1 MAGQAAH
8 DGVDIRLLAAPAD
21 LASVNELFQQVWG
34 TTEPVVL
41 VDVMRAV
48 AYAGGYVA
56 GAYDTSP
63 DGAQHL
69 IGASFGFLADHAG
82 ERALHSHVTGI
93 LPGVQHSG
101 LGRAL
106 KDYQREWAVARGIPW
121 ISWTFDPLV
130 RRNAWFNIEVL
141 GAEVA
146 EYVVDF
152 YGSMRDS
159 VNSGTPSDRLVVAW
173 RTGAPSASPPPP
185 APSATRIEVST
196 PDDIIVLRRTDPAAA
211 DDWRRRLRAELGDQ
225 LEAGARV
232 VGFTRDGNYV
242 LDVPT

>member
-8 DGVDIRLLAAPAD
+8 DGVDIRLLADPAD
-21 LASVNELFQQVWG
+21 LAAVNTLFQQIWG

-41 VDVMRAV
+41 LDLMRAV

-56 GAYDTSP
+56 GAYDTTS
-63 DGAQHL
+63 DGAGHL
-69 IGASFGFLADHAG
+69 VGASFGFLADHRD
-82 ERALHSHVTGI
+82 ERALHSHVTGVI
-93 LPGVQHSG
+93 PGLQHSG

-106 KDYQREWAVARGIPW
+106 KEHQREWAVAREIPW
-121 ISWTFDPLV
+121 ITWTFDPLV
-130 RRNAWFNIEVL
+130 RRNAWFNIGVL

-173 RTGAPSASPPPP
+173 RTGAPAAAPQPA
-185 APSATRIEVST
+185 APSATRVEVAT
-196 PDDIIVLRRTDPAAA
+196 PDDIVVLRRTDPAAA
-211 DDWRRRLRAELGDQ
+211 DDWRLRLRTELGDR
-225 LEAGARV
+225 LAAGARV
-232 VGFTRDGNYV
+232 VDFTRDGNYV
-242 LDVPT
+242 LDVPA

>member
-8 DGVDIRLLAAPAD
+8 DGVDIRLLADPDD
-21 LASVNELFQQVWG
+21 LAAVNTLFQQIWG
-34 TTEPVVL
+34 TSEPVVL
-41 VDVMRAV
+41 LDLMRAV

-56 GAYDTSP
+56 GAYDTTP
-63 DGAQHL
+63 DGAGHL
-69 IGASFGFLADHAG
+69 VGASFGFLADHRR

-93 LPGVQHSG
+93 LPGLQHSG

-106 KDYQREWAVARGIPW
+106 KEHQREWAVGRAIPW
-121 ISWTFDPLV
+121 ITWTFDPLV
-130 RRNAWFNIEVL
+130 RRNAWFNIGVL

-173 RTGAPSASPPPP
+173 RTGAPAAAPRPP
-185 APSATRIEVST
+185 APSATRVEVAT
-196 PDDIIVLRRTDPAAA
+196 PDDIVVLRRTDPGAA
-211 DDWRRRLRAELGDQ
+211 DDWRLRLRTELGDP
-225 LEAGARV
+225 LATGARV
-232 VGFTRDGNYV
+232 VGFTREGNYL
-242 LDVPT
+242 LDVPA